1 MGHKL
6 NQKNIMRTPE
16 EKEKIILEYINDKRS
31 FSELGSKYSTSR
43 NVIRKWYYSYTENG
57 LEGLKSG
64 TGKKTGG
71 NKGQGKRKLKTE
83 EERLQLKIK
92 KLEIEN
98 ARLKKGYQ
106 VKGVGAKKEYV
117 TIFDVNTKL

>member
-31 FSELGSKYSTSR
+31 FSELGSKYSTTR
-43 NVIRKWYYSYTENG
+43 NVIRKWYYSYTKNG

-64 TGKKTGG
+64 TGKKTRG

-117 TIFDVNTKL
+117 TIFDVNTK

>member
-6 NQKNIMRTPE
+6 NQKNIMRSPE

-31 FSELGSKYSTSR
+31 FSELGSKYSTTR
-43 NVIRKWYYSYTENG
+43 NVIRKWYYSYTEKG
-57 LEGLKSG
+57 LDGLKSR

-71 NKGQGKRKLKTE
+71 NKGQGKRNLKTE

-117 TIFDVNTKL
+117 TIFDVNTK

>member
-6 NQKNIMRTPE
+6 NQKNIMRSPE
-16 EKEKIILEYINDKRS
+16 EKEKIILEYINDQRS

-43 NVIRKWYYSYTENG
+43 NVIRKWYYSYTEKG
-57 LEGLKSG
+57 LEGLKSR

-106 VKGVGAKKEYV
+106 LKGVGGKKEYV
-117 TIFDVNTKL
+117 TIFDVNTK

>member
-1 MGHKL
+1 MEHKL

-106 VKGVGAKKEYV
+106 VKGGGAQKEFV

>member
-31 FSELGSKYSTSR
+31 FSELGSKYSTTR

-106 VKGVGAKKEYV
+106 VKGVGAQKEYV
-117 TIFDVNTKL
+117 TIFDVNTK

>member
-31 FSELGSKYSTSR
+31 FSELGSKYSTTR

-71 NKGQGKRKLKTE
+71 NKFQGKRKLKTE

-117 TIFDVNTKL
+117 TIFDVNTK

>member
-43 NVIRKWYYSYTENG
+43 NVIRKWYYSYTKNG

-117 TIFDVNTKL
+117 TIFDVNMK

>member
-31 FSELGSKYSTSR
+31 FSELGSKYSTTR

-106 VKGVGAKKEYV
+106 VKGVGAKKEFV
-117 TIFDVNTKL
+117 TIFDVNTK